1 MLYKMIHFFT
11 YRTIVCIRQNVNRTK
26 LNKKFANK
34 ARSQHLNRPFRILN
48 LITLWDQSHCAPP
61 TDFLGTFC
69 DRKTRKRTASFAIF
83 SDFSLRQQWKGYR
96 QLLHFCAAA
105 PPSPECRLALCCN
118 CVCGNRNMTFL
129 YILDSC
135 DYEECGNQRKNL
147 TCPFWLTIV
156 SLSRSRNPGL

>member
-1 MLYKMIHFFT
+1 MLYKMINFFT

-105 PPSPECRLALCCN
+105 PTPHQNADWLFVAMWEPKYDIFVYFGQLWLWRMWQSAKKFDMPL
-118 CVCGNRNMTFL
+118 
-129 YILDSC
+129 
-135 DYEECGNQRKNL
+135 L
-147 TCPFWLTIV
+147 TNYSELISF
-156 SLSRSRNPGL
+156 

>member
-105 PPSPECRLALCCN
+105 PPPHQNADWLFVAIVYVGTEIWHFCIFWTA
-118 CVCGNRNMTFL
+118 VIM
-129 YILDSC
+129 
-135 DYEECGNQRKNL
+135 KNVAISEKIWHA
-147 TCPFWLTIV
+147 PFD
-156 SLSRSRNPGL
+156 